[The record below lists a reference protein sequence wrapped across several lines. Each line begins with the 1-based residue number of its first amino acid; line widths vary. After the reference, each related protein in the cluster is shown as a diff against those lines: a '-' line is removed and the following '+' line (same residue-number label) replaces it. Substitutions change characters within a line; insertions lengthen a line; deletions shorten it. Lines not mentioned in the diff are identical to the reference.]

1 MYLVERRPGREELYR
16 SEAELAAAIDRG
28 EVDSASR
35 IFHRATST
43 WISIT
48 LHPLFKARTAER
60 SQDPA
65 PPLPPLPRK
74 SWTFLPV
81 EAPSQALIPP
91 ATELDTEGPGAKP
104 GDSKRPQRSGIGPF
118 RGLRR
123 ILHG

>member
-1 MYLVERRPGREELYR
+1 MYLVERRPGREDLYR
-16 SEAELAAAIDRG
+16 SKEELAAAIDRG

-48 LHPLFKARTAER
+48 LHPLFKARIAER
-60 SQDPA
+60 AQEPP

-81 EAPSQALIPP
+81 EAPSE
-91 ATELDTEGPGAKP
+91 ELTQPVAEIDTEGPGAKP
-104 GDSKRPQRSGIGPF
+104 GDSRRLQRRGIGPF

-123 ILHG
+123 ILYG